1 LRYKFAEANQ
11 IEFDRLLNSP
21 ARAQKIIIMNNLRNR
36 VQLIGHLGMDPEIK
50 NLEQG
55 KKLARFS
62 LATNEIYTNS
72 KGEKITDTE
81 WHYVVAWNK
90 TAELVEQYLV
100 KGKEVAV
107 EGKLSTRSWED
118 EQGNK
123 KYATEIV
130 CNEVL
135 FLGKKVGVND
145 EMTK

>member
-1 LRYKFAEANQ
+1 
-11 IEFDRLLNSP
+11 
-21 ARAQKIIIMNNLRNR
+21 MNNLRNR

-62 LATNEIYTNS
+62 LATNDTYTNS

-90 TAELVEQYLV
+90 TAELVEQYLT

-130 CNEVL
+130 CNELL
-135 FLGKKVGVND
+135 FLGRKD
-145 EMTK
+145 